1 MVASPPRTFV
11 RRGRPCGGPRA
22 GTSPAPTE
30 LNGCMRELLRA
41 LQPRAV
47 LGVRLAEALMRA
59 EDVMFAHVLG
69 VAARRR
75 LAAERLGHGADGGP
89 AGAAGGAEIAPAEL
103 VGPLGERG
111 DLPAVAGD

>member
-1 MVASPPRTFV
+1 MVASPSRTFV

-75 LAAERLGHGADGGP
+75 LAGERLRHGADLVR
-89 AGAAGGAEIAPAEL
+89 AGAAARADIGHRE
-103 VGPLGERG
+103 PLC
-111 DLPAVAGD
+111 LPG

>member
-75 LAAERLGHGADGGP
+75 LAAERLGQCAGVVRG
-89 AGAAGGAEIAPAEL
+89 GAAADAAIAHDEL
-103 VGPLGERG
+103 VGRLR
-111 DLPAVAGD
+111 

>member
-1 MVASPPRTFV
+1 M
-11 RRGRPCGGPRA
+11 
-22 GTSPAPTE
+22 
-30 LNGCMRELLRA
+30 GCMRELLRA

-75 LAAERLGHGADGGP
+75 LAAERLGHGADVVR
-89 AGAAGGAEIAPAEL
+89 AGAAADAEIAHPEL
-103 VGPLGERG
+103 VGLLGERG
-111 DLPAVAGD
+111 DLPAVAGEGIEAGGKRLLARQAVAMRVGERLEVR